1 MLPSCVAICGSTCNR
16 SRVML
21 MALLHAPNSS
31 SALGRLEEAKR
42 QRAAANESV
51 HERQHQ
57 QQTRMSM
64 LQQIKS

>member
-1 MLPSCVAICGSTCNR
+1 
-16 SRVML
+16 